1 MLSLDKTDRVII
13 NLKVIGT
20 LQHGQRVCV
29 RNGQFS
35 VYPDGWGQAL
45 TRWLYSENRW
55 VNYEDVQTVVNEA
68 ICILNTY
75 MNMIVVSAD
84 SSAPYTHTPS
94 SALASVATL
103 TKEIAQASLGLQC
116 LKQTYATDPL
126 MVATL
131 DVLME
136 RADAEIAKARALLQK
151 HDVSVPG
158 TPATPATPATPVLTT
173 SPAPKPPTI
182 ERTSGAAAKTLNS
195 VKN

>member
-75 MNMIVVSAD
+75 MNMLVGAAD
-84 SSAPYTHTPS
+84 ASAPYTHTPS
-94 SALASVATL
+94 SALASVATV

-116 LKQTYATDPL
+116 LKQTYAADPL

-131 DVLME
+131 DVLIE
-136 RADAEIAKARALLQK
+136 RADAEISKARALLQK
-151 HDVSVPG
+151 HDVPA
-158 TPATPATPATPVLTT
+158 TPPIPPIPATPAQT
-173 SPAPKPPTI
+173 STAPKAAPM
-182 ERTSGAAAKTLNS
+182 ERASGTAPKTLNS

>member
-20 LQHGQRVCV
+20 LQHGQRLCV

-35 VYPDGWGQAL
+35 VYPDGWSQAL

-75 MNMIVVSAD
+75 MNMIVVSTD
-84 SSAPYTHTPS
+84 PSAPYAHPLALHTPS

-103 TKEIAQASLGLQC
+103 TKEIAQAAHGLQC
-116 LKQTYATDPL
+116 LKQTYAADPL

-131 DVLME
+131 DVLIE
-136 RADAEIAKARALLQK
+136 RADAEMGKARVLLQK
-151 HDVSVPG
+151 HDVQP
-158 TPATPATPATPVLTT
+158 TPVLTPAPAKQ
-173 SPAPKPPTI
+173 SIPDAPKPPAL
-182 ERTSGAAAKTLNS
+182 ERTTATPAKTL
-195 VKN
+195 K